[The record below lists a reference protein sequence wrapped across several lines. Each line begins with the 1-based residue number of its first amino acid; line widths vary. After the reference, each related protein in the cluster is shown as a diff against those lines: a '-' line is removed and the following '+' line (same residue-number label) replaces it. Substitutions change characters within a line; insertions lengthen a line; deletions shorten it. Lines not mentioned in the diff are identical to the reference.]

1 MANATERTTWDTLPG
16 RPNDLVFSEALQA
29 AIAAELADIDGGAPD
44 TTFEEEID
52 GGTP

>member
-1 MANATERTTWDTLPG
+1 MTRTVLAQKKPLTNAD
-16 RPNDLVFSEALQA
+16 LQA